1 MFSLTSKSRKSIAIL
16 SAGAAALLITGLGV
30 SNATADNLAWNPS
43 GSSAGPSNGS
53 GTWNNSAS
61 NWYDTTSS
69 TGPVGWTN
77 GDGAYIGSTAASG
90 SYTVTLDSGFTVGSG
105 ATTSPFNALTISGV
119 ASGTNYTLD
128 GSGASGTGSYT
139 LAVAG
144 RIQANGNL
152 TLQHMTVDNTSYTQS
167 AAGSTSNVSNGGTL
181 TIASSATLN
190 GYAIEAG
197 AGTTPGVINV
207 YGNLNESYAGNSGGG
222 GAAAIGVNSGGGAS
236 GSALNVYAGGT
247 VTLAGTSLLE
257 LCDVSVSNSSTDVGT
272 VNVEGGKITV
282 QAFGV
287 AGTSG
292 DHQTGILNV
301 DSGAVYATGA
311 AVMTAKY
318 STNQTI
324 LNLNGGTFNGNWIT
338 TYGNSTNPTLN
349 VQNMIVNF
357 NGGTLQSH
365 QGGGIG
371 SPGGSAYG
379 PTNLN
384 VQTGGAFVDSNGQSK
399 YWIQE
404 PLLHDPTLGA
414 PAVDGGLTVLDSP
427 SSGIA
432 QTTSTVTLQ
441 GANTY
446 TGPTT
451 VLAGGNLT
459 LGGAA
464 TAANGAALVAATI
477 ADSSSVTINSNA
489 VLTLANDAA
498 ATQIKALNI
507 SGGTISFF
515 MNSTGTPTLSISS
528 AANVSGVNNIN
539 VFAAAG
545 TTSFTYGTYNLI
557 SDSLGGL
564 SGGTFQFTG
573 GGQTA
578 VAGPLSGGNSYLL
591 TLGSTDNLE
600 TLTVSA
606 VPEPATLG
614 LFAIGG
620 VALVLLGR
628 KRKAQ
633 I

>member
-1 MFSLTSKSRKSIAIL
+1 MFSFTSKSRRSIGIL
-16 SAGAAALLITGLGV
+16 SAGAAAALLLTGLGV
-30 SNATADNLAWNPS
+30 SHAVANNLQWNP
-43 GSSAGPSNGS
+43 GQSATGGSNGT
-53 GTWNNSAS
+53 GTWNAS
-61 NWYDTTSS
+61 TTNWYDS
-69 TGPVGWTN
+69 TAATNPVAWAN

-105 ATTSPFNALTISGV
+105 ATTSPFNALTISGG

-207 YGNLNESYAGNSGGG
+207 YGNLNESFAGNSGGG

-257 LCDVSVSNSSTDVGT
+257 LCDVSVSNRSTDVGT

-384 VQTGGAFVDSNGQSK
+384 VQTGGAFVDSNGKSN

-414 PAVDGGLTVLDSP
+414 PAVDGGLTVLDSA
-427 SSGIA
+427 SAIA

-441 GANTY
+441 GVNTY

-464 TAANGAALVAATI
+464 AAANGVSLAAATI

-515 MNSTGTPTLSISS
+515 MNSAGTPTLSISS

-578 VAGPLSGGNSYLL
+578 VAGPLSGGSSYLL
-591 TLGSTDNLE
+591 TLASTDNLE

-606 VPEPATLG
+606 VPEPTALG
-614 LFAIGG
+614 LFAMGG
-620 VALVLLGR
+620 AGLLLLGR

-633 I
+633 A